1 MRNESSQDVFEP
13 IVRGITQT
21 GVRLANE
28 RAVLSLIAGI
38 PGALFAVPLAAFVNV
53 VVLYVSRRSWET
65 GVAPR
70 PDEMIWSTVPRD
82 RRKNA

>member
-1 MRNESSQDVFEP
+1 
-13 IVRGITQT
+13 
-21 GVRLANE
+21 
-28 RAVLSLIAGI
+28 
-38 PGALFAVPLAAFVNV
+38 
-53 VVLYVSRRSWET
+53 VLYVSRRSWET